1 METTAQEKTI
11 EARAR
16 FIPRYLDPGSRLGE
30 ILFGLIMVLTITLAA
45 GLTVTEDKA
54 GVRELLLAAIGCN
67 VAWGIID
74 AVLYL
79 MNCLTVRRGR
89 LRLVEAVKRAPNQ
102 EAALALIKSEV
113 EPDLQAMLDGEDAD
127 AFNLSALKYI
137 TRARA
142 SRVSLTTED
151 FYGAIACFLL
161 VFVACF
167 PASLPFFVF
176 SRPHFALRVSN
187 FLLIALLFLV
197 GQKWAR
203 YAGVNRLLAGL
214 VMVAIGLTLVG
225 LAILL
230 GG

>member
-1 METTAQEKTI
+1 
-11 EARAR
+11 
-16 FIPRYLDPGSRLGE
+16 
-30 ILFGLIMVLTITLAA
+30 MVLTITLAA

>member
-1 METTAQEKTI
+1 MPTTMRPREKR
-11 EARAR
+11 ER
-16 FIPRYLDPGSRLGE
+16 FVQRYLDPASRLGE
-30 ILFGLIMVLTITLAA
+30 ILFGLIMVLTVTLAD
-45 GLTVTEDKA
+45 GLTVTDDRA

-74 AVLYL
+74 AALYL

-113 EPDLQAMLDGEDAD
+113 EPDLQAMLDDEDAD
-127 AFNLSALKYI
+127 AFSLSILKHI

-142 SRVSLTTED
+142 SGLTLTRDD
-151 FYGAIACFLL
+151 FYGAVACFWL

-167 PASLPFFVF
+167 PAAVPFLIF

-197 GQKWAR
+197 GQKWAQ
-203 YAGVNRLLAGL
+203 YAGVNRLLAGS

-225 LAILL
+225 IAILL